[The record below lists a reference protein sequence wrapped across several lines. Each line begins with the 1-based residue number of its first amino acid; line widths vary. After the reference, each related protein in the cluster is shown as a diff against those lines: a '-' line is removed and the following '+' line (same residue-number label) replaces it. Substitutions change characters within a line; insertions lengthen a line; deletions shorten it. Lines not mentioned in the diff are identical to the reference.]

1 MRLPLGMDTP
11 LGVLRLVQFLYIKHY
26 PFPYQIP
33 YRFVYRK
40 GILHLEVAPLKR
52 WYDKFIP
59 ILVNLGT
66 ILLSTMSIFYLAMNE
81 DRILRDIRFWVWMSC
96 IIVSISSTYA
106 NLIVVLDTGQAR
118 MRIWEGIVEFD
129 WHVREDVKMHLPFGM
144 DTPLGVLRIVQFFY
158 IKHYPFPY
166 QIPYRFVYRR
176 GILYLEVVPLKRW
189 YHKFIPLLV
198 TLGTILLCILSVF
211 YLAMDEDEIL

>member
-1 MRLPLGMDTP
+1 
-11 LGVLRLVQFLYIKHY
+11 
-26 PFPYQIP
+26 
-33 YRFVYRK
+33 
-40 GILHLEVAPLKR
+40 
-52 WYDKFIP
+52 
-59 ILVNLGT
+59 
-66 ILLSTMSIFYLAMNE
+66 
-81 DRILRDIRFWVWMSC
+81 
-96 IIVSISSTYA
+96 
-106 NLIVVLDTGQAR
+106 
-118 MRIWEGIVEFD
+118 
-129 WHVREDVKMHLPFGM
+129 MHLPFGM

-211 YLAMDEDEIL
+211 YLAMDEDEILWYIRFWVWMCCIIVSISSTYANLIVVLDTGQVRVRLWEEMLEFDWHVRKGKSNYLRTYLSSYLYVYTKTNIEICQDSSEWYAQKIVWFIFSWIYSEQWH